1 MTTATAI
8 VIFVRRRILKE
19 ISFATSS
26 SSHLARLRIHLRM
39 YWIYITLLSAA
50 CFKQNGHVIY
60 GI

>member
-1 MTTATAI
+1 
-8 VIFVRRRILKE
+8 VRRRILKE